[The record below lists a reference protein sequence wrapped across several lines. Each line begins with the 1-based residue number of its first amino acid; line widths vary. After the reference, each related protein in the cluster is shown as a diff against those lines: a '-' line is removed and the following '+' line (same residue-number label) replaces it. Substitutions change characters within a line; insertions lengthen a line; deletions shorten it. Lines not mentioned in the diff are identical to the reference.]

1 MCKVSAQQLVPTAVS
16 QSSPV
21 VFMLSRQRGQSWIIL
36 FGNGPGVITKGRRKK
51 KKKTGGEHHEKE
63 AGAKSRGVSDKFEDS
78 HWGSAN

>member
-51 KKKTGGEHHEKE
+51 KKKDGGRTPRK
-63 AGAKSRGVSDKFEDS
+63 GGRSKKQRGV
-78 HWGSAN
+78 G